1 MSPTSKT
8 RISTRFALR
17 DLSALANISTEH
29 LLKLNEA
36 LGSKKHNT
44 RIKEGIALADDTIV
58 KGYPSLPIGT
68 QIVRLKL
75 ERIPLQLVKK
85 LTKAMETQPSC
96 FGVDYAILNIDP
108 KSSPGNILEILN
120 RLTRSCR
127 RLLLRGKNTRYI
139 RNLAQL
145 RGEMAGYLK
154 ARSAGDDA
162 AIDEA
167 LTKMERT
174 KRQIVAIQ
182 ECSSVFKSMNLRTGV
197 KTSSRSDLT
206 LSHRDLPKF
215 QFVSSYRWNLT
226 KCVIMDNHS

>member
-1 MSPTSKT
+1 MVFSFMSPTSKT
-8 RISTRFALR
+8 RISTQFALR

-120 RLTRSCR
+120 RVIGSRPRKS
-127 RLLLRGKNTRYI
+127 LR
-139 RNLAQL
+139 
-145 RGEMAGYLK
+145 
-154 ARSAGDDA
+154 
-162 AIDEA
+162 
-167 LTKMERT
+167 
-174 KRQIVAIQ
+174 
-182 ECSSVFKSMNLRTGV
+182 
-197 KTSSRSDLT
+197 
-206 LSHRDLPKF
+206 
-215 QFVSSYRWNLT
+215 
-226 KCVIMDNHS
+226 